1 VTGAATGA
9 LGSVT
14 GALGS
19 VNGALSGIA
28 GAANSVLTGA
38 VGAASSLLPNST
50 ALNLAQTGLQGIPGG
65 QNALS
70 LVVDKAT
77 SLTNNIPGAAALGG
91 IINNNAAGLLSGAGS
106 QVMSAAADAS
116 KLLGG
121 VTGGLPNPSD
131 LLSKLQ
137 SNFKP
142 DSGSLAGLAASVL
155 PPALANQLSSALSS
169 ITANNPNQLQV
180 PTVAVGTV
188 NRGSVDSQLSSI
200 LGNPKIPAPSYGSL
214 ASFNSNYEKEM
225 AKIQDRRKRFN
236 ELAKRVDEQKIVNSK
251 AQQAFEDAEKNLP
264 EGDPQL
270 VVLNTTW
277 KQEYAKYRDLVRELI
292 NFD

>member
-1 VTGAATGA
+1 MS
-9 LGSVT
+9 SVT

-19 VNGALSGIA
+19 VNGALSGIT

-38 VGAASSLLPNST
+38 VGAASSLLPNSK

-77 SLTNNIPGAAALGG
+77 SLTNSIPGASALGG
-91 IINNNAAGLLSGAGS
+91 IINNNASGLLSGAGS

-116 KLLGG
+116 KLLSG

-142 DSGSLAGLAASVL
+142 ESGSLAGLAASVL

-236 ELAKRVDEQKIVNSK
+236 ELAKRVDEQKVVNSK